1 MKFSEMAKSAQ
12 AGIIVVVAVII
23 TGLLYFFVYKP
34 VDEQNHQQALKLKK
48 IKDENAQLQP
58 YETRLKDMDRQ
69 IEALKQQL
77 AIQAQI
83 VPDEKEAENF
93 MHLMQETASSA
104 GIEVRRYTSKNVNN
118 KEFYS
123 EVPFEMD
130 IDGPYWSVLNF
141 FEKVSK
147 LERIINI
154 TNLQM
159 ANVRRPSDAK
169 VKNTY
174 EYAPG
179 ESVVANL
186 TATTFFSHDSAPAA
200 PAKK

>member
-1 MKFSEMAKSAQ
+1 MAKFTEMPKSAQ
-12 AGIIVVVAVII
+12 AGIIVVAAVII
-23 TGLLYFFVYKP
+23 SGLLYFFVFKSI
-34 VDEQNHQQALKLKK
+34 DEANRQQLAKLQK
-48 IKDENAQLQP
+48 IKAENDQLAP
-58 YETRLKDMDRQ
+58 YEARLKEMDRQ

-104 GIEVRRYTSKNVNN
+104 GIEIRRYTSKNVNS

-154 TNLQM
+154 SNLQM
-159 ANVRRPSDAK
+159 ATVKKAGDAH

-174 EYAPG
+174 DYAPS
-179 ESVVANL
+179 ETVVA
-186 TATTFFSHDSAPAA
+186 
-200 PAKK
+200 